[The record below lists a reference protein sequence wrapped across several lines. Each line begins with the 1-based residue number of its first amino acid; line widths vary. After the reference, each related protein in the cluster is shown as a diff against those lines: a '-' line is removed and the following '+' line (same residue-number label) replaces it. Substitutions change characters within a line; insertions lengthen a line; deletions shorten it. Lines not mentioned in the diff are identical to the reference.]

1 MKMDTLGFARN
12 EALVSGNKPNLPS
25 FNYHTFFLCKKTQGF
40 LEIVRQSSMLQ
51 CKQLN

>member
-1 MKMDTLGFARN
+1 VDTLGFAGN

-25 FNYHTFFLCKKTQGF
+25 IFVTAPSFFAKKTQGF